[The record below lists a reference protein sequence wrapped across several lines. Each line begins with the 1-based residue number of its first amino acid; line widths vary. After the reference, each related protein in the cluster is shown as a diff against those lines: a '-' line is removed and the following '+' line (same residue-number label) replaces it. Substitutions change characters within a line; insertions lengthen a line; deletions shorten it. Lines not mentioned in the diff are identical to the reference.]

1 MHRDL
6 KKIPPKFLDKI
17 SRIFP
22 ANVLNQVH
30 SSFRIKK
37 AATFR
42 INRIKISR
50 RDALGEFRKNNIK
63 VREVNWY
70 PDAFMLVS
78 PDLNG
83 LAKTDL
89 YRNGKIYVQNLSS
102 MIPALVLQP
111 CCEDLVLDLAAAPGS
126 KTTQIASLMSN
137 KGKIIALEKDEV
149 RYQKLLANLRLQGV
163 NNVEA
168 YNRDS
173 LGVWRDYFEVF
184 DKVLLDAPC
193 TAEGRFTALRMKTY
207 LYWNQLKVKRMAK
220 KQKGLLVT
228 AFKCLKPGGVLVYS
242 TCTFSPEE
250 NEFVINYLLNKF
262 PHSLKIE
269 KINLG
274 IKNSFKGLTEWND
287 VSFPSEI
294 ANCRRIIP
302 TDVMEGFFICLI
314 RKTASLAP

>member
-1 MHRDL
+1 MHRDSN
-6 KKIPPKFLDKI
+6 KIPPKFLDKVN
-17 SRIFP
+17 RIFP
-22 ANVLNQVH
+22 ANVLNQVYN
-30 SSFRIKK
+30 SFRVKK
-37 AATFR
+37 PTTFR

-50 RDALGEFRKNNIK
+50 RDALREFRKNNIK

-70 PDAFMLVS
+70 PDAFMLIS
-78 PDLNG
+78 PDLKE

-89 YRNGKIYVQNLSS
+89 YRDGKIYVQNLSS
-102 MIPALVLQP
+102 MIPVLVLQP
-111 CCEDLVLDLAAAPGS
+111 RCEDLVLDLTAAPGS
-126 KTTQIASLMSN
+126 KTTQLASFMSN
-137 KGKIIALEKDEV
+137 KGKIIALEKDDV

-163 NNVEA
+163 DNVEA

-193 TAEGRFTALRMKTY
+193 TAEGRFATLRMKTY

-228 AFKCLKPGGVLVYS
+228 AFKCLKPGGVLLYS

-250 NEFVINYLLNKF
+250 NEFVINYLLKKF

-274 IKNSFKGLTEWND
+274 IRNYIKGLAGWND
-287 VSFPSEI
+287 ISFSPEI

-302 TDVMEGFFICLI
+302 TDVMEGFFICRL
-314 RKTASLAP
+314 RKTVSLVP